1 MPDELRRKDLSLT
14 LLKSKLLQYY
24 HDAVK
29 NVYDINDARTWK
41 SVCLKCNAPR
51 KLVQPTYVLFLERI
65 TCSSSLY
72 FCKSLFVCMHQE
84 PTVIGF
90 KLLWC
95 PCLLSSV
102 SVFVC
107 ECSCLRLLLFVFV
120 LVLMFKLAKHN
131 K

>member
-1 MPDELRRKDLSLT
+1 ML
-14 LLKSKLLQYY
+14 
-24 HDAVK
+24 
-29 NVYDINDARTWK
+29 
-41 SVCLKCNAPR
+41 
-51 KLVQPTYVLFLERI
+51 

-72 FCKSLFVCMHQE
+72 FCKSLFVCMHQGS
-84 PTVIGF
+84 TVIGS

-120 LVLMFKLAKHN
+120 LVLNNLCSCWRSIIN